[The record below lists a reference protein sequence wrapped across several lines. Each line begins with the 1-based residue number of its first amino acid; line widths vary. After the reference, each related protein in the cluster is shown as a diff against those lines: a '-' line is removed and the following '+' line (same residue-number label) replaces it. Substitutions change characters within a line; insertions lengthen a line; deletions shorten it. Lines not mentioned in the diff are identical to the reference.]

1 MNFGLIG
8 YPLEHS
14 YSKQYFND
22 KFIELNLSDY
32 TYSLFPIKDLK
43 ELLQIIK
50 DNNLSGFNV
59 TSPYKNEITKYL
71 DEIDESIGDLKIINF
86 VTVKNRGD
94 KYILK
99 GYNTDIIGIEY
110 SLEKY
115 LVENKTKVLILG
127 NGCTSATCQ
136 YYFRK
141 KGIEYLIVTRN
152 PIEANQIHYK
162 ELTAEQIKEADIII
176 NTTTLG
182 LYPDVE
188 KFPPISYQNIESRH
202 ICFDVIYN
210 PAETEFLKKSGEKT
224 RNLLNGSAMFK
235 KQAEESWKIIERNL
249 L

>member
-8 YPLEHS
+8 YPLAHS
-14 YSKQYFND
+14 YSKQYFNE
-22 KFIELNLSDY
+22 KFIKLNLSNY
-32 TYSLFPIKDLK
+32 SYSLFPIKELK
-43 ELLQIIK
+43 ELPQVIS

-59 TSPYKNEITKYL
+59 TSPYKNEITNYL
-71 DEIDESIGDLKIINF
+71 DEIDASIGDLKIINF
-86 VTVKNRGD
+86 VTIKNKGY
-94 KYILK
+94 KYFLK

-110 SLEKY
+110 TLQEY
-115 LVENKTKVLILG
+115 LIANETKVLILG
-127 NGCTSATCQ
+127 NGCTSQTCQ

-141 KGIEYLIVTRN
+141 KGIEYLVVTRN
-152 PIEANQIHYK
+152 PIEVNQIHYK
-162 ELTAEQIKEADIII
+162 ELTAEQIREADIII

-182 LYPDVE
+182 LFPDVE
-188 KFPPISYQNIESRH
+188 KFPPIAYQNIESRH